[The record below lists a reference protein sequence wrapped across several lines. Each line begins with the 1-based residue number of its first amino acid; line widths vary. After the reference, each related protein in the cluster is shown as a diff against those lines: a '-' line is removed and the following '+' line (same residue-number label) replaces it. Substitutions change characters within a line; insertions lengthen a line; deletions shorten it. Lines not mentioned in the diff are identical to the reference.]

1 MKTKPFVPGPALLCL
16 TMLCACTT
24 APPSPAPTL
33 TLNACAAVTRCTM
46 PAMSPRTNG
55 ELGDALET
63 ARAAWAGCAAQVD
76 MIAACQAAATEGPAH
91 E

>member
-1 MKTKPFVPGPALLCL
+1 
-16 TMLCACTT
+16 
-24 APPSPAPTL
+24 
-33 TLNACAAVTRCTM
+33 
-46 PAMSPRTNG
+46 MSPRTNG